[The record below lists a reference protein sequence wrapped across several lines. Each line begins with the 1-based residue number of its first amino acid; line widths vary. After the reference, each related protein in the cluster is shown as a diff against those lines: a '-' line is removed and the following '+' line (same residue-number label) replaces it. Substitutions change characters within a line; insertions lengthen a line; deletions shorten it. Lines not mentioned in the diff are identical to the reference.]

1 MRLKC
6 DGRWRV
12 AGGKVAIR
20 SRAVSRAVRG
30 KVSFHF
36 RKTVLVPRVEGAL
49 EVEMGGGWT
58 D

>member
-1 MRLKC
+1 M
-6 DGRWRV
+6 

-36 RKTVLVPRVEGAL
+36 RKTVLVPSVEGAL

>member
-1 MRLKC
+1 M
-6 DGRWRV
+6 

-20 SRAVSRAVRG
+20 SRAVSRAVRA

-36 RKTVLVPRVEGAL
+36 RKIVLVPNVDRTL

>member
-1 MRLKC
+1 M
-6 DGRWRV
+6 
-12 AGGKVAIR
+12 AEGKVAIGSKAL
-20 SRAVSRAVRG
+20 SRVVKA

-36 RKTVLVPRVEGAL
+36 RKIVLVPSMDGAL